1 LQRSL
6 FILLYIIA
14 GACYFFPAICWK
26 GKYNLAGQ
34 VRIVVDGMT
43 ASGKSTLVN
52 VLSAELNLRIMP
64 EMFEDPFELLPRYA
78 YDPKW
83 CLPMQLNF
91 LITRYSQY
99 MVAAEANDYILD
111 RSIFSDK
118 VYADLYYQMGHL
130 DEDQYSSYVNL
141 HNSLIRNT
149 PKPDCMVFLTCAFD
163 EVMRRIYKRG
173 RDFEIHQGEK
183 YWQALYGAYAR
194 HIDLLMQA
202 NPESNYLLVNSQ
214 EVNYVRKPED
224 KYKLVERIRQVLST
238 KQAGIA

>member
-1 LQRSL
+1 MY
-6 FILLYIIA
+6 YISRRA
-14 GACYFFPAICWK
+14 HTPVFCECRK
-26 GKYNLAGQ
+26 GEYILAGQ

-52 VLSAELNLRIMP
+52 LLAAELNLRIMP

-91 LITRYSQY
+91 LVTRYSQY
-99 MVAAEANDYILD
+99 MVASEGTDYILD

-149 PKPDCMVFLTCAFD
+149 PKPQCMVFLTCAFD
-163 EVMRRIYKRG
+163 EVMRRIHKRG
-173 RDFEIHQGEK
+173 REFEIHQGEQ
-183 YWQALYGAYAR
+183 YWRALYEAYAR
-194 HIDLLMQA
+194 HIDLLMRS
-202 NPESNYLLVNSQ
+202 NPDADYLLVNS
-214 EVNYVRKPED
+214 EELNYAEKAED
-224 KYKLVERIRQVLST
+224 RQKLVERIKTVLTS